1 MASLFNTLN
10 IGYSGLVASQAGVAT
25 TSHNIAN
32 AESDGYTRQRI
43 VTSAAT
49 PVSTAPGQVG
59 NGVDVTDITRI
70 FDSFVFNRYT
80 DISADKEYADYTES
94 IMLELS
100 TYFPEIDGVGIKA
113 DLQEYYNMWQT
124 LADNPD
130 NESIKLALAEQTE
143 NLAQNIKH
151 TQDKIISLQSTINE
165 KLKVNVDEVNAKAE
179 ELAEVN
185 KAINLAE
192 AADGYTANDLRDKRN
207 QLELDLSKL
216 IGAEVNTGIL
226 TSDITIDS
234 SLNEATDG
242 YSLNVNGF
250 NIVDGSTFHP
260 LHIDA
265 TGANGFYE
273 ISYERQDGS
282 LLPMG
287 EDITGGK
294 IGAILDLRGS
304 NIDDTTSGIPTDG
317 TLQNVVSQMDAFA
330 AGLIEST
337 NNLYAANSATSM
349 QSNTVSLNPNN
360 SLVSS
365 DLNIKEGAFD
375 IAIYDIDG
383 NETARRTIN
392 INASTVMSGA
402 AGTNSIEGQ
411 ILTQNDDNSDSNAN
425 NDIDDFIASFNWALY
440 ANGEGALELEMDSL
454 SASKGYTFSIEDNL
468 STNNFDSG
476 SNFAGALGLN
486 RFFDGDSAS
495 NINLSSN
502 LRNNTSNI
510 SAGITPTTGD
520 NQLALSMV
528 QQQFEKYDFE
538 VGNTTSY
545 NTTMYGMFD
554 IVATG
559 VGVETNRAI
568 LSNESITAQF
578 NATENEYASIS
589 KVSVDEEL
597 TNLIK
602 YQTAY
607 GAASKII
614 TTIDQMMQTLLGI
627 KQ

>member
-10 IGYSGLVASQAGVAT
+10 IGYSGLVASQAGVST